1 MCRAGDR
8 TASNFRRAHD
18 KILKHN
24 VCFRSSSKKTV
35 FYGLNGER
43 GPERQSVLL
52 WRRDAPRRRR
62 HKNVLDSNFSPAY
75 TRLMKKDRLH
85 NAASIIC

>member
-1 MCRAGDR
+1 M
-8 TASNFRRAHD
+8 
-18 KILKHN
+18 
-24 VCFRSSSKKTV
+24 V

-62 HKNVLDSNFSPAY
+62 YKNVLDSNFSPAY